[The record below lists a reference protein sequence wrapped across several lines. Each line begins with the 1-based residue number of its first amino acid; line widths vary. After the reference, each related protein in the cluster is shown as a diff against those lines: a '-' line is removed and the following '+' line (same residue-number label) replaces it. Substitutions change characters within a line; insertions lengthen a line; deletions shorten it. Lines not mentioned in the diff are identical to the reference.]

1 MTLSEKKQKEKP
13 DKSASANLSD
23 SIFSHPESS
32 SVSETDA
39 SYLDTS
45 CVCSATDCTGL
56 IPSLPDSEAE
66 LDAYEEM
73 YQFCLKGK
81 NQAF

>member
-23 SIFSHPESS
+23 SIFSQPASS

-39 SYLDTS
+39 SYLDDT
-45 CVCSATDCTGL
+45 CVCSSTDCTGL
-56 IPSLPDSEAE
+56 IPALPDSEAE
-66 LDAYEEM
+66 LEAYEEM